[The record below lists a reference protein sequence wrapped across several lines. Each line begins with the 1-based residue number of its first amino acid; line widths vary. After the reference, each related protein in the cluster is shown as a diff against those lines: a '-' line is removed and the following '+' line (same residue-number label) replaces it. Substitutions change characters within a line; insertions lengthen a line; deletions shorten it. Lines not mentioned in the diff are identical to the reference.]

1 MKGIDVWREGYNNK
15 LTFLRKEEQAL
26 SLRVNC
32 SMLYEFN
39 SWWSMITLMT
49 KLMIKGNNVPESI
62 YQPRITFQ
70 WFAVFPPQHDPFYQL
85 IFLGGFM
92 YLWYHNTCPIHE
104 RAWQYN
110 LYSFFLP
117 FYVII
122 KAFVKISRCIVTA
135 PIIIF
140 FKLCCKLNC
149 FTKELQPCDTWV
161 EMLTFDLDVKLHR
174 G

>member
-1 MKGIDVWREGYNNK
+1 MKGIDVWGEGYNNK

-110 LYSFFLP
+110 LYSFFL
-117 FYVII
+117 II
-122 KAFVKISRCIVTA
+122 LCNNQGFCENLQVHSNCTNHH
-135 PIIIF
+135 F
-140 FKLCCKLNC
+140 FKIMLQI
-149 FTKELQPCDTWV
+149 ELFYQRASALWYMGGNVDFWPGCQT
-161 EMLTFDLDVKLHR
+161 T
-174 G
+174 